1 MKLVKIS
8 EVKPNPKNPRI
19 IKDGKFHKLV
29 KSIQEFPDMLN
40 KRPLVVFTDVDGKY
54 VVLGGNMRLKALK
67 ELKHETVP
75 IIVAD
80 EWTEEQKNEFLIKD
94 NVGFGEWDWDSLAN
108 EWDVEKLDDWG
119 LDLPV
124 DLSVTELEAEEDD
137 FDVPEGG
144 IETDIVI
151 GDLFEIGEHRL
162 LCGDSTDSDAVAKLM
177 DGQKADMVFTDPP
190 YNVNAQSRSKKR
202 GLDTIKNDNMFE
214 EDFVGFM
221 YLVFNNLFLFSKDDS
236 ASYIWHNHKCQSI
249 FEEQLIENNYEIKSQ
264 IIWVKDI
271 PSYSNNLFRQQ
282 HEIAFYCCKKG
293 NDILLEDGKDST
305 IWNIPSVQSAK
316 SFDEFGQSWFKGGSE
331 NLNLHVT
338 QKPIQLPTKALNFN
352 SKVSDLILDLFLGS
366 GSTMVASHQLKR
378 KCYGMELDPKYCQVI
393 IDRMKKLD
401 PSLVIKKNGV
411 ELK

>member
-1 MKLVKIS
+1 
-8 EVKPNPKNPRI
+8 
-19 IKDGKFHKLV
+19 
-29 KSIQEFPDMLN
+29 
-40 KRPLVVFTDVDGKY
+40 
-54 VVLGGNMRLKALK
+54 
-67 ELKHETVP
+67 
-75 IIVAD
+75 
-80 EWTEEQKNEFLIKD
+80 
-94 NVGFGEWDWDSLAN
+94 
-108 EWDVEKLDDWG
+108 
-119 LDLPV
+119 
-124 DLSVTELEAEEDD
+124 
-137 FDVPEGG
+137 
-144 IETDIVI
+144 
-151 GDLFEIGEHRL
+151 
-162 LCGDSTDSDAVAKLM
+162 M
-177 DGQKADMVFTDPP
+177 DGSKADMVFTDPP

-221 YLVFNNLFLFSKDDS
+221 YLVFNNLFLFSKEDC
-236 ASYIWHNHKCQSI
+236 ASYVWHNHKCQLI
-249 FEEQLIENNYEIKSQ
+249 FEGQLIENNYEIKSQ

-293 NDILLEDGKDST
+293 NDIQLEDGKDST

-316 SFDEFGQSWFKGGSE
+316 SFDEYGQSWFKGGSD

-352 SKVSDLILDLFLGS
+352 SKVNDLILDLFLGS

-393 IDRMKKLD
+393 VDRMLKLD
-401 PSLVIKKNGV
+401 PTIKIKRNGI